1 MKIKYKIVILL
12 FCFGLFVGQAQNKKK
27 DVQIQSKEIF
37 VSKLIQKM
45 TLQEKLGQLNIPTA
59 GDITTG
65 LASNTDIA
73 NKIKEGKV
81 TGLFNVKSVQKIKEF
96 QKIAIEQ
103 SRLKIPLIFAMDV
116 IHGYE
121 TTFPIPLGLSC
132 SWDLNL
138 IKRTAQIAANEASSD
153 GINWTFSPMVDI
165 SRDPRW
171 GRVSEGSGEDAY
183 LGSQIAKVMVEGYQG
198 DDLSKNNTILSCIK
212 HFALYG
218 ASESGRDYN
227 TVDMSRIRMYN
238 EYFPPYKAGIDAG
251 AGSVMASFNEVD
263 GIPATG
269 NKWLMTDVLR
279 NQWGF
284 KGFVV
289 TDYTGIPEMVDHG
302 IGDLKTV
309 TELALNAGIDM
320 DMVGEA
326 FVTNLEKSVQEGKVS
341 LAQIDQ
347 SVRLILNAKYDL
359 GLFEDP
365 YRYCNESRSKATVF
379 SKSNRAEARK
389 MAAETLVL
397 LKNENQILPLKKSGT
412 IALIGPLANA
422 KENMSGTW
430 SVATKFENSISL
442 FQGLQE
448 VAGKDCEI
456 LYAKGSNLTDDIKLE
471 EKATMFGKS
480 LHRNDKTKEE
490 LQQEAIE
497 IAKKANVIVVAI
509 GESAEFSGESS
520 SRTSIEI
527 PQVQKELL
535 QELRKLN
542 KPIVLVLFNGRPLV
556 IKDENET
563 IPAILDV
570 WFAGS
575 EAGYAIADVLF
586 GDTNPSGKLT
596 MTFPR
601 SLGQVPIYYS
611 HKNTG
616 RPLSIEKTDDC
627 EFEKFK
633 SNYIDE
639 CNTPLFPF
647 GYGLSYTQFE
657 YSNFKISATS
667 ISSKESLTASVEV
680 TNSGNFDGKEV
691 VQLYIRD
698 LVGSVTRPVKELK
711 GFQKIELKK
720 GETKKVS
727 FTITEED
734 LKFYN
739 SNLDFIAE
747 DGEFEIFIGTNSDT
761 KNSLKF
767 HLNSKKS
774 NAKITME
781 R

>member
-1 MKIKYKIVILL
+1 MKIKYKILTLL
-12 FCFGLFVGQAQNKKK
+12 FCFAFFVGQAQNKKK
-27 DVQIQSKEIF
+27 NAQIETKEIF
-37 VSKLIQKM
+37 VSNLIEKM
-45 TLQEKLGQLNIPTA
+45 TLEEKLGQLNIPTA

-65 LASNTDIA
+65 QASNTDIA
-73 NKIKEGKV
+73 GKIKAGKV
-81 TGLFNVKSVQKIKEF
+81 TGLFNIKSVQKIKEF

-103 SRLKIPLIFAMDV
+103 TRLKIPLIFAMDV

-132 SWDLNL
+132 SWDMNL
-138 IKRTAQIAANEASSD
+138 IKRSAQIAANEASSD

-238 EYFPPYKAGIDAG
+238 DYFPPYKAGIDAG
-251 AGSVMASFNEVD
+251 AGSVMASFNEID

-269 NKWLMTDVLR
+269 NKWLMTEVLR

-289 TDYTGIPEMVDHG
+289 TDYTGIPEMVNHG
-302 IGDLKTV
+302 VGDFKTV
-309 TELALNAGIDM
+309 TEMALNAGIDM

-326 FVTNLEKSVQEGKVS
+326 FITNLEKSVQEEKVS
-341 LAQIDQ
+341 IAQIDHA
-347 SVRLILNAKYDL
+347 VKLILNAKYDL
-359 GLFEDP
+359 GLFHDP
-365 YRYCNESRSKATVF
+365 YRYCNESRAKAEVF
-379 SKSNRAEARK
+379 SKSNRNEARK

-397 LKNENQILPLKKSGT
+397 LKNENQVLPIKKTGT

-442 FQGLQE
+442 LQGLQE
-448 VAGKDCEI
+448 VAGQDCKI
-456 LYAKGSNLTDDIKLE
+456 LYAKGSNLTDDAKLE
-471 EKATMFGKS
+471 EKATVFGKS
-480 LHRNDKTKEE
+480 LHRNGKTKKE
-490 LQQEAIE
+490 LLDEAIE
-497 IAKKANVIVVAI
+497 VAKKADVIVAAI

-527 PQVQKELL
+527 PQVQKDLL

-556 IKDENET
+556 LKEENET

-575 EAGYAIADVLF
+575 EAGYAISDVLF

-616 RPLSIEKTDDC
+616 RPLNTEKTDDC

-647 GYGLSYTQFE
+647 GYGLSYTKFE
-657 YSNFKISATS
+657 YSNFKISTTKIA
-667 ISSKESLTASVEV
+667 SKESLVASIDV
-680 TNSGNFDGKEV
+680 TNSGNFDGKEI

-698 LVGSVTRPVKELK
+698 VAGSVTRPVKELK
-711 GFQKIELKK
+711 GFQKIDLKK
-720 GETKKVS
+720 GETKTVS
-727 FTITEED
+727 FTITNND

-739 SNLDFIAE
+739 SNLDWVAE
-747 DGEFEIFIGTNSDT
+747 EGEFDVFIGTNSDT
-761 KNSLKF
+761 KSSLRF
-767 HLNSKKS
+767 ELTNTNNKS
-774 NAKITME
+774 TQKL
-781 R
+781 